1 MIEDSPGTETTITP
15 PDGCRWCGIEAR
27 THFQRW
33 RSPVGW
39 HTWEP
44 PTAEQRKTRM
54 LARRTSRKRTVPKA
68 DLIVRPAS

>member
-1 MIEDSPGTETTITP
+1 MAKDSPGTKKNVPP

-39 HTWEP
+39 HRWEA
-44 PTAEQRKTRM
+44 PTDEQRKARM
-54 LARRTSRKRTVPKA
+54 LARRAGHPRSAGGNVS
-68 DLIVRPAS
+68 IVLLGL